1 MTTILSGTPQQPATA
16 QNDHTAV
23 FTSGAHTSKKAK
35 RSPFPLSFYVAN
47 SMEIFERLAWYG
59 FFALSSLYLT
69 SPLSQG
75 GLGFSEQQRGF
86 LQGMIPFLLYLL
98 PVLTGAM
105 ADRYGYRRMFLVSFM
120 LMAPGYYLLGQV
132 SGFWPFFA
140 VFVLVAVG
148 AACFKPVVVGTVGR
162 CTDDSNRGLGFGIF
176 YTMVNIGG
184 FIGPLV
190 AGYVRAV
197 SWDWVFIMSAF
208 WISLNFIPALWWY
221 KEPPLT
227 AAEKT
232 NKTNALPLLQEVQ
245 LVLGNGRLA
254 LLVLPLLLLW
264 IFSTLTSF
272 TFWQIV
278 AVSALWITINVCW
291 SLVLALTNIKPARWY
306 LQQLKTGNTSFV
318 CYLLILTGFWTIYNQ
333 LFITVPLFIRDF
345 VDTRDLVMALSQL
358 APSWLDYLAAVNH
371 SQLSE
376 LLPDLAQTY
385 QQQSQNL
392 QQLAQQLYHHKLR
405 VPLPEI
411 EAGLQ
416 ALAAQQISAD
426 MLASQWQQQYR
437 QINPEYIVNLGF
449 AVIVLLQ
456 IAISALIQRLPALPI
471 LVGGTLVLSAGLV
484 SFGVSGILTVG
495 GFAMAGAVLLF
506 SVGEMLAS
514 PKSQEYVAAIAPGH
528 QTAMYMGYY
537 FVAMALGY
545 LFAGLLSGWAYQLFA
560 VEQQRPMLM
569 WVFFAALGL
578 ITSLL
583 LLALHFY
590 GAGKNAGNPK
600 TGMQSSD
607 FEPG

>member
-1 MTTILSGTPQQPATA
+1 MTTTSSGTQPRSSAQLTATA
-16 QNDHTAV
+16 QNDQTAAL
-23 FTSGAHTSKKAK
+23 TSDAQTNKKTK
-35 RSPFPLSFYVAN
+35 RSPFPVAFYVAN

-86 LQGMIPFLLYLL
+86 VQGMIPFLLYLL

-105 ADRYGYRRMFLVSFM
+105 ADRYGYRRMFLLSFM

-140 VFVLVAVG
+140 VFVLVALG

-190 AGYVRAV
+190 AGYVRAI

-208 WISLNFIPALWWY
+208 WISLNFIPALFWY
-221 KEPPLT
+221 KEPSLT
-227 AAEKT
+227 TTEKI
-232 NKTNALPLLQEVQ
+232 NKTNALPLLQEVR

-254 LLVLPLLLLW
+254 LLVLPLLLLLMC
-264 IFSTLTSF
+264 SPLTTM
-272 TFWQIV
+272 TFWQ
-278 AVSALWITINVCW
+278 ALAICAFWITLNLCW
-291 SLVLALTNIKPARWY
+291 SLLLGAANIKPSRWY
-306 LQQLKTGNTSFV
+306 LQQLQTGNKAFV

-345 VDTRDLVMALSQL
+345 VDTSDLVQSVATF
-358 APSWLDYLAAVNH
+358 APSWLDYLAVVNLP
-371 SQLSE
+371 QLQL
-376 LLPDLAQTY
+376 LLPELAAGFSEGS
-385 QQQSQNL
+385 QSL
-392 QQLAQQLYHHKLR
+392 QQVSQQLYHHKLR
-405 VPLPEI
+405 VPLAELQL
-411 EAGLQ
+411 GLQ
-416 ALAAQQISAD
+416 ALAAEQTTAAT
-426 MLASQWQQQYR
+426 LASQWQSQFR

-449 AVIVLLQ
+449 AAIVLMQ
-456 IAISALIQRLPALPI
+456 IVVSALIQRLPALPI
-471 LVGGTLVLSAGLV
+471 LVGGTLVLSAGLFC
-484 SFGVSGILTVG
+484 FGLSGLLVVG

-506 SVGEMLAS
+506 SLGEMLAS

-560 VEQQRPMLM
+560 IEQQQPMLM
-569 WVFFAALGL
+569 WTLFAALGL
-578 ITSLL
+578 ATALL
-583 LLALHFY
+583 LMGLHLQLPRH
-590 GAGKNAGNPK
+590 PK
-600 TGMQSSD
+600 R
-607 FEPG
+607 

>member
-1 MTTILSGTPQQPATA
+1 MNTTSSGTQPRSSAQLTATA
-16 QNDHTAV
+16 QNDQTAAL
-23 FTSGAHTSKKAK
+23 TSDAQTNKKTK
-35 RSPFPLSFYVAN
+35 RSPFPVAFYVAN

-59 FFALSSLYLT
+59 FFSLSSLYLT

-86 LQGMIPFLLYLL
+86 VQGMIPFLLYLL

-105 ADRYGYRRMFLVSFM
+105 ADRYGYRRMFLLSFM

-132 SGFWPFFA
+132 SGFWSFFA
-140 VFVLVAVG
+140 VFVLVALG

-190 AGYVRAV
+190 AGYVRAI

-208 WISLNFIPALWWY
+208 WISLNFIPALFWY
-221 KEPPLT
+221 KEPSLT
-227 AAEKT
+227 TAEKA
-232 NKTNALPLLQEVQ
+232 NKTNALPLLQEVR

-254 LLVLPLLLLW
+254 LLVLPLLLLLMC
-264 IFSTLTSF
+264 SPLTTM
-272 TFWQIV
+272 TFWQ
-278 AVSALWITINVCW
+278 ALAICAFWITLNLCW
-291 SLVLALTNIKPARWY
+291 SLLLGAANIKPSRWY
-306 LQQLKTGNTSFV
+306 LQQLQTGNKAFV

-345 VDTRDLVMALSQL
+345 VDTSDLVQSVATF
-358 APSWLDYLAAVNH
+358 APSWLDYLAVVNLP
-371 SQLSE
+371 QLQL
-376 LLPDLAQTY
+376 LLPELAAGFSEGS
-385 QQQSQNL
+385 QSL
-392 QQLAQQLYHHKLR
+392 QQVSQQLYHHKLR
-405 VPLPEI
+405 VPLAELQL
-411 EAGLQ
+411 GLQ
-416 ALAAQQISAD
+416 ALAAEQTTAAT
-426 MLASQWQQQYR
+426 LASQWQSQFR

-449 AVIVLLQ
+449 AAIVLMQ
-456 IAISALIQRLPALPI
+456 IVISALIQRLPALPI
-471 LVGGTLVLSAGLV
+471 LVGGTLVLSAGLFC
-484 SFGVSGILTVG
+484 FGLSGLLVVG

-506 SVGEMLAS
+506 SLGEMLAS

-560 VEQQRPMLM
+560 IEQQQPMLM
-569 WVFFAALGL
+569 WTLFAALGL
-578 ITSLL
+578 ATALL
-583 LLALHFY
+583 LMGLHLQLPRH
-590 GAGKNAGNPK
+590 PK
-600 TGMQSSD
+600 R
-607 FEPG
+607 

>member
-1 MTTILSGTPQQPATA
+1 MTTTTHSDSLAPRPAHQGPEQQMVLTDEQASTKSNRRSAFPAA
-16 QNDHTAV
+16 
-23 FTSGAHTSKKAK
+23 
-35 RSPFPLSFYVAN
+35 FYVAN

-105 ADRYGYRRMFLVSFM
+105 ADRYGYRRMFLLSFM

-132 SGFWPFFA
+132 SGFWAFFS

-184 FIGPLV
+184 FLGPLV
-190 AGYVRAV
+190 AGYVRAI

-208 WISLNFIPALWWY
+208 WISLNFIPALLWY
-221 KEPPLT
+221 KEPKAEQPKT
-227 AAEKT
+227 AP
-232 NKTNALPLLQEVQ
+232 LPLLQEVQ

-254 LLVLPLLLLW
+254 LLVLPLLLLLM
-264 IFSTLTSF
+264 FSSLTRL
-272 TFWQIV
+272 TFWHIA
-278 AVSALWITINVCW
+278 AVSALWITLNACW
-291 SLVLALTNIKPARWY
+291 SLWLAAVNIKPTRWY
-306 LQQLKTGNTSFV
+306 QQQLKTGNTPFV

-345 VDTRDLVMALSQL
+345 VDTKDLVQAITTL

-371 SQLSE
+371 GQLSS
-376 LLPDLAQTY
+376 LLPELAAGY
-385 QQQSQNL
+385 QQDTQSL
-392 QQLAQQLYHHKLR
+392 QHAAQQLYHHKLR
-405 VPLPEI
+405 VPLAEL
-411 EAGLQ
+411 EVGLQ
-416 ALAAQQISAD
+416 ALAQQKINVET
-426 MLASQWQQQYR
+426 LATQWQNEYR

-449 AVIVLLQ
+449 AIIVLLQ

-471 LVGGTLVLSAGLV
+471 LVGGTLVLSAGLFC
-484 SFGVSGILTVG
+484 FGLSGVLVVG

-560 VEQQRPMLM
+560 VEKQQPMLM
-569 WVFFAALGL
+569 WALFAVLGVV
-578 ITSLL
+578 TALL
-583 LLALHFY
+583 LMGLHVY
-590 GAGKNAGNPK
+590 GTKKPRLPL
-600 TGMQSSD
+600 TPD
-607 FEPG
+607 FN